1 MKEFNLP
8 RKTLILW
15 QFRSLCLGLLLTAL
29 SSYFYFKLKPFLIL
43 LLIIAVIF
51 IIFTFVYLPLFFKS
65 CKIRCS
71 NEAVI
76 LKQGVIFKNTHILP
90 FSRLIYTQTVTT
102 PIARLLGLRAIT
114 LKAARNLLFVPELSV
129 SDAKAFLDELE
140 VGDSQ

>member
-102 PIARLLGLRAIT
+102 PIARLLGLTAIT

-129 SDAKAFLDELE
+129 IDAKAFLAELE

>member
-76 LKQGVIFKNTHILP
+76 LKRGVIFENTHILP

-129 SDAKAFLDELE
+129 SDAKAFLAELE

>member
-1 MKEFNLP
+1 MREYELP

-15 QFRSLCLGLLLTAL
+15 QFRSLGLGLLLTAL
-29 SSYFYFKLKPFLIL
+29 SSYFYFKLKPFLII
-43 LLIIAVIF
+43 LLIIAIIF
-51 IIFTFVYLPLFFKS
+51 VIFTFVYLPLFFKS

-71 NEAVI
+71 KDAI
-76 LKQGVIFKNTHILP
+76 IIRQGVIFKKTHILP

-114 LKAARNLLFVPELSV
+114 LKAARNILFVPELLV

-140 VGDSQ
+140 VGEKR